1 MPQPEPAV
9 SSFLTQEPAAPEA
22 PTRRLRMGDVASA
35 PVVSPGTGGN
45 LLATCDPFLAA
56 ALPYFKHA
64 INWAFEDAYV
74 AAMAGQALATDDRAC
89 VETLPINPE
98 PYWRDRALRL
108 PLLAGYLVSGKSS
121 DRTLHHARVTSLYR
135 LIYAL
140 PPGLSFNQHTR
151 LGPMLSAVV
160 DVLTLAIEEGG
171 LDSYS
176 SGARVWEDAG
186 IDHVK
191 LTAFEVGRVQYD
203 DSAGYFLAVQAD
215 LEVERSERWDS
226 ASGLP
231 LWSHDLT
238 LAAGD
243 PGGGDALD
251 DLVQI
256 ESENES

>member
-1 MPQPEPAV
+1 MPQPEPAAA
-9 SSFLTQEPAAPEA
+9 SFLTQEPSAPEA
-22 PTRRLRMGDVASA
+22 PERRLRMGTVASA
-35 PVVSPGTGGN
+35 PVVAPATGGS
-45 LLATCDPFLAA
+45 LLAACDPFLAA

-64 INWAFEDAYV
+64 INWAFEAAYV
-74 AAMAGQALATDDRAC
+74 AAMAGQALAADNRAC

-121 DRTLHHARVTSLYR
+121 DRTLHRARVTSLYR

-140 PPGLSFNQHTR
+140 PSGLSFNQHQR

-171 LDSYS
+171 LDGYQ
-176 SGARVWEDAG
+176 SGTRVWEDAG
-186 IDHVK
+186 VDHVK
-191 LTAFEVGRVQYD
+191 LTAYEVGRVQYD
-203 DSAGYFLAVQAD
+203 DSAGYFLAAQID

-226 ASGLP
+226 AAGLP
-231 LWSHDLT
+231 LWSHDL
-238 LAAGD
+238 AISAGD

-251 DLVQI
+251 DLI
-256 ESENES
+256 EINSETES